1 MLGDHQRP
9 RHVPGRYGLAQLE
22 VVVVLRDADVGL
34 DVGVGDALRAF
45 GQRDDQF
52 AQFVRD
58 FRNVGAQVVGQ
69 HRQRLRVNGQPFS
82 GDELLEPRGDLVVAR
97 AHRLEHRAVGGA
109 TLVEGRTPVG
119 VFLLVADY
127 EDRRR
132 RRLLGVERELVQS
145 AQLLRLLED
154 DDLVGS
160 HHRHLAA
167 EVDDLP
173 RLGVPA
179 VDGELVESP
188 FGFAQHGRGYLLG
201 DGVDEVALFAHE
213 QVDGDKPPCG
223 DLAGELFICGD
234 GILEFQCAFSHV
246 RRFLW

>member
-1 MLGDHQRP
+1 MSLLGDHQRP

-173 RLGVPA
+173 RLRVAP
-179 VDGELVESP
+179 VEDDLVERP
-188 FGFAQHGRGYLLG
+188 FGFAEDRRRQTVAQR
-201 DGVDEVALFAHE
+201 VDEIGLVAHE
-213 QVDGDKPPCG
+213 QVDRSETAGGDIG
-223 DLAGELFICGD
+223 RQALELR
-234 GILEFQCAFSHV
+234 H
-246 RRFLW
+246 